1 MEQEATL
8 LFMDLNQLQAFDQ
21 IMLQGSFSKAARRLN
36 ISQPSISL
44 RIQALEQEIGGA
56 LFIRGGQRLQLTEL
70 GKNFAP
76 HARQA
81 LQAMAA
87 GLESAQHTLQGKKG
101 QLMLGMSPTQT
112 TGFFATA
119 LARLHR
125 EQPELDIAVHTGHNQ
140 QIVEMLHEGFI
151 QFGLVTGPFFSP
163 DMQAI
168 LQVREPLIAMAH
180 ANHPLARQQQV
191 SIAELAASSDPFF
204 AIDWSLEA
212 RYWQAHNLETQKAVV
227 EVPPQ
232 TAYDLL
238 LNGIGAAF
246 LTRSF
251 ARHGLQTGTLVE
263 LALHPRPELHRE
275 SVVIQHQ
282 RTGTLS
288 TAANEFLRILREETR
303 SIS

>member
-1 MEQEATL
+1 
-8 LFMDLNQLQAFDQ
+8 MDLNQLQAFDQ
-21 IMLQGSFSKAARRLN
+21 ILLQGSFSKAARRLN

-44 RIQALEQEIGGA
+44 RIQALEQEVGGA

-101 QLMLGMSPTQT
+101 QLMLGLSPTQT

-119 LARLHR
+119 LARLHK
-125 EQPELDIAVHTGHNQ
+125 EQPALDIAVHTGHNQ

-163 DMQAI
+163 EMQTI
-168 LQVREPLIAMAH
+168 FQVHEPLIAMAH
-180 ANHPLARQQQV
+180 RTHPLARQQQV
-191 SIAELAASSDPFF
+191 SIAELAARSDPFL
-204 AIDWSLEA
+204 AIDWSLA
-212 RYWQAHNLETQKAVV
+212 SRYWQAHNLATQQAVV

-238 LNGIGAAF
+238 LNGIGVAF
-246 LTRSF
+246 MTRSF
-251 ARHGLQTGTLVE
+251 ARYGLKTGALVE
-263 LALHPRPELHRE
+263 LALQPNPDLHRE

-288 TAANEFLRILREETR
+288 MAANEFLRILREETR
-303 SIS
+303 GKLRI